1 MTALD
6 LQNKRI
12 LVTGGTGL
20 IGSAV
25 KYVIENEPAG
35 SRFGKKAGEEWFFV
49 GVGEADLK

>member
-1 MTALD
+1 MSTETS
-6 LQNKRI
+6 RI

-35 SRFGKKAGEEWFFV
+35 SRFGKKSGETWFFV